1 MNSKIKTYKATF
13 TEGVLG
19 TNPNDADV
27 HATYV
32 AGKER
37 EAAKEELD
45 AEARAL
51 AELQDIEKGI
61 TIFLRDEENRPCVSS
76 HVIKGFLKEAIKS
89 LRRDPDTACAKLKN
103 YKGVIDGSV
112 FVEPRMIPL
121 ILPEGKEL
129 GMCSRP
135 LRAETAQGPRVAL
148 AKSEEAPAGTTM
160 TFSIKTL
167 CPGLDKVLEECWEY
181 AELRFMGAW
190 RNSGKGTAKIE
201 EIKEELK
208 ESK

>member
-1 MNSKIKTYKATF
+1 MQISTKTYKATF
-13 TEGVLG
+13 LEGVLG
-19 TNPNDADV
+19 TNPNDADG

-37 EAAKEELD
+37 DAAKDELD

-61 TIFLRDEENRPCVSS
+61 TVFSRDEQKRPCLWDVQL
-76 HVIKGFLKEAIKS
+76 KGFLKEAIKS
-89 LRRDPDTACAKLKN
+89 LRRDPKSACAGLKN

-112 FVEPRMIPL
+112 FVSPRMIPL

-160 TFSIKTL
+160 TFTVKTL
-167 CPGLDKVLEECWEY
+167 CPGLDNVLKECFEY
-181 AELRFMGAW
+181 AQLRFMGAW
-190 RNSGKGTAKIE
+190 RNSGKGIAKIE
-201 EIKEELK
+201 EVK
-208 ESK
+208 